1 MFTLKNTLK
10 LINMNMMKV
19 PRNDQIDQIIDKINS
34 EFSVEKRSLEYGGS
48 GEQLYKKQNTQQGLD
63 EQNDKQSLKNF
74 GTQMVSGSI
83 NNWTLTLNDMNQET
97 EY

>member
-1 MFTLKNTLK
+1 MFTLKNSLK

-48 GEQLYKKQNTQQGLD
+48 GEQLYKKQNT
-63 EQNDKQSLKNF
+63 
-74 GTQMVSGSI
+74 
-83 NNWTLTLNDMNQET
+83 
-97 EY
+97 

>member
-48 GEQLYKKQNTQQGLD
+48 GEQLYKK
-63 EQNDKQSLKNF
+63 
-74 GTQMVSGSI
+74 
-83 NNWTLTLNDMNQET
+83 
-97 EY
+97 